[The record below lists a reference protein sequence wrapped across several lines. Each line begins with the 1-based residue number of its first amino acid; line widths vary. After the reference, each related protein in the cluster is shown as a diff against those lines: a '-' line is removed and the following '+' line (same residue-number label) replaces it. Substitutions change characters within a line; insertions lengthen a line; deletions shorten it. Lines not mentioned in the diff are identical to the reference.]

1 MTLVE
6 VICRTLLPQKMFT
19 VRDIDIC
26 RYHRIYIS
34 FDMSVS
40 EAVIGSCFPMLE
52 NKLGKKNWL
61 SGKKHIDLWWLL
73 DYLII
78 SLTTI
83 RSPPDSSHMKSEDYN
98 LHFFLS

>member
-6 VICRTLLPQKMFT
+6 VICRTLLPQKMLT

-40 EAVIGSCFPMLE
+40 EAVIGSCFPFPLCLVC
-52 NKLGKKNWL
+52 K
-61 SGKKHIDLWWLL
+61 
-73 DYLII
+73 II
-78 SLTTI
+78 
-83 RSPPDSSHMKSEDYN
+83 RYQ
-98 LHFFLS
+98 